1 MSKRKTESDAPNWSN
16 RSIWTGDNLDV
27 MRGMNNRS
35 VQMVYLDPP
44 FNSNR
49 SYSAPIGSKAA
60 GAAFKDT
67 WSLSDV
73 DVAWHGEIAEREPAL
88 YSIISAARNS
98 HSKGMMSYLIMMGVR
113 LLELRRILKETGSIY
128 VHCDD
133 TASHYLKLLMDAVF
147 GRTKFRNQLTW
158 QRYGSHNDAKKY
170 GRVADHILF
179 YAGKG
184 ATWNPPRILLDGKTI
199 AQNYRHEDDHG
210 RFTTSPLHAR
220 TLSGGGYEY
229 TWRGITDVWKFPKHR
244 LDQLDSAGEIYWPPR
259 GNVPRR
265 KVYLDKNP
273 GKPMS
278 DVITDIAI
286 AGGKERSG
294 YPTQKPLA
302 LIERFIKA
310 SSDPEDVVFD
320 PFCGCATTL
329 VAAEKLG
336 RQWVGVDL
344 SPMAVQ
350 LVKQRLQQEAR
361 IDSQGKGQ
369 IGLLGKVTA
378 LEKPPRRTD
387 VDELSHYRSHKHT
400 LFGRQEG
407 LCAGCKTYFPFRN
420 MTIDHVIPRSKGG
433 ADHEDNLQLLC
444 NACNSTKG
452 QRTQA
457 HLIAELKKLGIR
469 Q

>member
-1 MSKRKTESDAPNWSN
+1 MKGKRGEMSKRKAKNGVPNWSN
-16 RSIWTGDNLDV
+16 RTIWTGDNLDV
-27 MRGMNNRS
+27 MRGMNSGS

-73 DVAWHGEIAEREPAL
+73 DLAWHGEIAEREPAL
-88 YSIISAARNS
+88 YSIISAARHS
-98 HSKGMMSYLIMMGVR
+98 HSKGMMSYLIMMGIR
-113 LLELRRILKETGSIY
+113 LLEIRRILKEDGSIY

-184 ATWNPPRILLDGKTI
+184 ARWNPPRISLDEETI
-199 AQNYRHEDDHG
+199 NQNYRQKDERG

-229 TWRGITDVWKFPKHR
+229 TWRGIADVWKFPKHR
-244 LDQLDSAGEIYWPPR
+244 LDELDRAGDIYWPPR

-265 KVYLDKNP
+265 KVYLDQNT
-273 GKPMS
+273 GKPMP

-286 AGGKERSG
+286 ASGKERSG
-294 YPTQKPLA
+294 YPTQKPVA
-302 LIERFIKA
+302 LIERFIEA

-329 VAAEKLG
+329 VAAEKLR
-336 RQWVGVDL
+336 RQWAGVDL

-350 LVKQRLQQEAR
+350 LVRQRLQQEVR
-361 IDSQGKGQ
+361 IDSQRKGQ
-369 IGLLGKVTA
+369 IGLLGRVTE
-378 LEKPPRRTD
+378 LERPPRRTD
-387 VDELSHYRSHKHT
+387 MGKLPQYRNHKHT

-407 LCAGCKTYFPFRN
+407 LCA
-420 MTIDHVIPRSKGG
+420 
-433 ADHEDNLQLLC
+433 
-444 NACNSTKG
+444 
-452 QRTQA
+452 
-457 HLIAELKKLGIR
+457 
-469 Q
+469 